1 MRACWVLLA
10 FGALADMEVDYADK
24 SDAEAEEAMSAE
36 DLDEMYEE
44 LDTNK
49 DGKLLESEVWSSL
62 QEEIG
67 EEEESNT
74 ELTTKLKQML
84 SDADK
89 DKDGHITKP
98 ELASFVQ
105 AAESV
110 LDEMDES
117 GLEGDEEDEEHASS
131 FLEED
136 AEDEEYD
143 E

>member
-1 MRACWVLLA
+1 MT
-10 FGALADMEVDYADK
+10 E
-24 SDAEAEEAMSAE
+24 E
-36 DLDEMYEE
+36 DLDEMYQE
-44 LDTNK
+44 LDVNK

-62 QEEIG
+62 AEEIG
-67 EEEESNT
+67 EDYDDNK
-74 ELTTKLKQML
+74 ELTSKLQGML
-84 SDADK
+84 KDADK
-89 DKDGHITKP
+89 DKDGIITKP
-98 ELASFVQ
+98 ELHSFVQ

>member
-10 FGALADMEVDYADK
+10 FGALAEMEVDYADK

-110 LDEMDES
+110 LDEMD
-117 GLEGDEEDEEHASS
+117 LEGGDEEGEEHASS

-136 AEDEEYD
+136 EEDEEDD